1 MITWTWLVWARTLR
15 DIRRIHD
22 RIARMRPWQ
31 RRLLI
36 GLLVIFVPP
45 LVSAPM
51 ASADDGV
58 SNPWLAFYGPTDS
71 HGLAPW
77 QYELSLDGGNI
88 TNPLKPAALL
98 LASIGWMVY
107 RFWVVAVCWLL
118 NFVLEFRQ
126 FELLRGPARA
136 GAQVIENVV
145 ARIGIVPSLTTL
157 SILISGFLLFR
168 SRYGAAIG
176 EMVTS
181 VAIAALVSTSLAHP
195 MGWVASDDGALAR
208 ARDTGASLTSEL
220 LLGGMGMTGN
230 DVVTAADARKLVQ
243 QRVLDTL
250 VRTPHELINYGQVL
264 DKSGSAN
271 CVSTYDSTLR
281 NPPAG
286 QDARTP
292 IAAACGKQAEAAAND
307 PMMALLG
314 VLVVTPSASF
324 FFLLVFVLAIVLFV
338 LTMLVL
344 WEAAKFLIAV
354 IRAILPGSNRA
365 AAFECLATIIV
376 GVFFITLA
384 LTSMAILLLVLD
396 GVFSATSDWSPVV
409 IFILIDILLLS
420 ATIAVAL
427 LAARVKKHGRK
438 LGHSAASGL
447 SRRPGTLPRGG
458 GGVIGAARE
467 VALPLLQMRQHAQMR
482 SALGVG
488 GGAAP
493 HGGGVATGNRAAGA
507 AKTVAKGAVGAAK
520 LGLASTIG
528 APVYAPRAAAGAKAA
543 LGARKAQLLTRLH
556 TAGTSAASFGR
567 EYAGNLLDGGR
578 VGLHLGAAAA
588 QVVAGNPAGA
598 APSLAAAW
606 SGANTVVDRAA
617 GRRAKPP
624 ASVKAPTATPA
635 APSPPVPAV
644 APQPRPRPTTSVGPR
659 PGAPVAGSRRRSAP
673 APSQTRASAPTTG
686 PSRREAELRALLNDH
701 RPKTPASTKT
711 PGPGHRPQRGR

>member
-1 MITWTWLVWARTLR
+1 MTAPWIRLGAARLLGDLR
-15 DIRRIHD
+15 RCLLLL
-22 RIARMRPWQ
+22 ARLRPWQ
-31 RRLLI
+31 RRLLAGI
-36 GLLVIFVPP
+36 LVVVIPP
-45 LVSAPM
+45 LLTAPV
-51 ASADDGV
+51 AAADDGV
-58 SNPWLAFYGPTDS
+58 SNPWLAFFAPTDS

-77 QYELSLDGGNI
+77 NYELNLDGGNI

-98 LASIGWMVY
+98 LASVGWMIY

-118 NFVLEFRQ
+118 DFVMQFRQ
-126 FELLRGPARA
+126 FELLRGPARS

-145 ARIGIVPSLTTL
+145 DRIGIVPSLTTL

-181 VAIAALVSTSLAHP
+181 IAIAALVGTSLAHP

-208 ARDTGASLTSEL
+208 ARDAGTSLTSEL
-220 LLGGMGMTGN
+220 LLSGLGMTGN

-243 QRVLDTL
+243 QRVLDAL
-250 VRTPHELINYGQVL
+250 VRTPHQLINYGQVL
-264 DKSGSAN
+264 DKTGKPA

-281 NPPAG
+281 TPPREE
-286 QDARTP
+286 ARVP

-344 WEAAKFLIAV
+344 GEAAKFLIAV

-365 AAFECLATIIV
+365 AMFECLSTIIV

-384 LTSMAILLLVLD
+384 LTSIAVLLLVLD
-396 GVFSATSDWSPVV
+396 GVFSATSDWHPVV

-420 ATIAVAL
+420 ATIAIGL
-427 LAARVKKHGRK
+427 LAVRAKKHGRK
-438 LGHSAASGL
+438 LGHSTSAAL
-447 SRRPGTLPRGG
+447 TRRPGSLPRSTGMLG
-458 GGVIGAARE
+458 SARE

-482 SALGVG
+482 AALGGPAGSRVAG
-488 GGAAP
+488 VTKA
-493 HGGGVATGNRAAGA
+493 VAT
-507 AKTVAKGAVGAAK
+507 GAVGAAK
-520 LGLASTIG
+520 LGLAATIG
-528 APVYAPRAAAGAKAA
+528 APVYAPRAAAAAKAA
-543 LGARKAQLLTRLH
+543 LTARKAQLLTQLH
-556 TAGTSAASFGR
+556 TAGAAAASFGR

-588 QVVAGNPAGA
+588 HVVAGNPVGA

-617 GRRAKPP
+617 GRRPKPP
-624 ASVKAPTATPA
+624 ASPKTPTAAPA
-635 APSPPVPAV
+635 APPPPAPVP
-644 APQPRPRPTTSVGPR
+644 PPPRPRPATPAGPR
-659 PGAPVAGSRRRSAP
+659 PGAPVAGSRRRSTPAP
-673 APSQTRASAPTTG
+673 APTRAAAPTTG
-686 PSRREAELRALLNDH
+686 PSRREADLRALLNDH
-701 RPKTPASTKT
+701 RPKSPPTAKT
-711 PGPGHRPQRGR
+711 PGPGRRPQHGR